1 MKLTPVE
8 KLPEKMSKRAPYSV
22 YKKIEAFCRGTHR
35 VVKIEFDDGEYIN
48 VESCYNTWHRAAQKS
63 KFPVRIHK
71 IKNEVY
77 MIKV

>member
-8 KLPEKMSKRAPYSV
+8 KLPEGTGKRIPYSV
-22 YKKIEAFCRGTHR
+22 YKKIEEFCNGTHR
-35 VVKIEFDDGEYIN
+35 VVKIEFDDGDYISA
-48 VESCYNTWHRAAQKS
+48 ESCYNSWHRAAQRS
-63 KFPVRIHK
+63 KFPVKVYK